1 MDEIVMT
8 PDACMQFLVWSYYYH
23 GILPEKNVSYKHYGK
38 FSDADIPHLD
48 NVKDTVFKCFEET
61 SVRNAC
67 KQFQLAKE
75 RHEPCPF
82 PQDALDKLFAKEISL

>member
-1 MDEIVMT
+1 MDEIIMT

-23 GILPEKNVSYKHYGK
+23 GIQPEKNVSYKHYGK
-38 FSDADIPHLD
+38 FSDADVPHLD